1 MTYPGEQPPRPSQPQ
16 PGYGYPP
23 PGGQPYPAPGY
34 PQGTGAYPASGY
46 PQGTGASQPFGAHGG
61 LDGPVSGKDLL
72 RSCWAMLKTDRSL
85 LLLPVMA
92 AVGGAIAMAIFF
104 IPGVLVMVSHGS
116 EGAAKAWIYVGAIIG
131 GFVASAIAIFFQ
143 AALVF
148 GANERADGGDPTV
161 KSTITAAR
169 GRLGKILGWAAL
181 TTVVGTIIRAV
192 QERAGFLGGIIGF
205 LGGVAWSIA
214 TFLAVP
220 VVVAENVGPVDA
232 VKRSSALIKQTW
244 GLGLRSTLRWGLIQ
258 LAFLIVPVLA
268 LFGGFALITR
278 GGGAAA
284 LGIVL
289 TAVALIALVVLSIAF
304 AAVGQYARAMLYRYA
319 TGRPVPGLDPR
330 MLAAAFEP
338 KKSGRRFA

>member
-1 MTYPGEQPPRPSQPQ
+1 MTYPGDQPPHPGTPPRQQP
-16 PGYGYPP
+16 
-23 PGGQPYPAPGY
+23 A
-34 PQGTGAYPASGY
+34 AAH
-46 PQGTGASQPFGAHGG
+46 PFGDHGG
-61 LDGPVSGKDLL
+61 LDGPVKGRDLL
-72 RSCWAMLKTDRSL
+72 RSCWSLLKSDREL

-104 IPGVLVMVSHGS
+104 VPGVLVMVSHGS
-116 EGAAKAWIYVGAIIG
+116 EGAAKGWIYAGAIIG

-161 KSTITAAR
+161 GSTVRAAW
-169 GRLGKILGWAAL
+169 GKIGKILGWAAL
-181 TTVVGTIIRAV
+181 TTVVGSLIRAV
-192 QERAGFLGGIIGF
+192 QERAGFLGGLIGF

-220 VVVAENVGPVDA
+220 VVVAENAGPVEA
-232 VKRSSALIKQTW
+232 VKRSSALIRQTW

-258 LAFLIVPVLA
+258 LAFMVVPVLA
-268 LFGGFALITR
+268 LFGGFALISR
-278 GGGAAA
+278 GGAAVG
-284 LGIVL
+284 LGIAL
-289 TAVALIALVVLSIAF
+289 TALALVALVVLSIAF

-330 MLAAAFEP
+330 LLAGAFAP
-338 KKSGRRFA
+338 KKDKGRFA